1 MINKIM
7 YHIIS
12 DTDIYKEK
20 INQDNGIG
28 SIQESRVNDN
38 FF

>member
-1 MINKIM
+1 MMNKIM

-20 INQDNGIG
+20 INQDNGID
-28 SIQESRVNDN
+28 SV
-38 FF
+38 

>member
-1 MINKIM
+1 M

-28 SIQESRVNDN
+28 SVLESRVNDS
-38 FF
+38 

>member
-1 MINKIM
+1 MMNKIM

-28 SIQESRVNDN
+28 TV
-38 FF
+38 